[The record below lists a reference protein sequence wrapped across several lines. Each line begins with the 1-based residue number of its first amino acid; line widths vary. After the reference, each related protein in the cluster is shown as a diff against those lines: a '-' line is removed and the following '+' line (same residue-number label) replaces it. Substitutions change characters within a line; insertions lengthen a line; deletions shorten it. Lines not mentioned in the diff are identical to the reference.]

1 MVVETHLQY
10 STLADILKGL
20 AQEGEFSIAVLTDRN
35 GLPLASSDGDQ
46 FTSEAQSAVVA
57 QIQNVVIRALGNIS
71 MSTPDEISL
80 NDIDGR
86 KLVCRQFPTGDGTV
100 YLAVV
105 MPNRSKPYR
114 KAMNRAIRLVQQVW
128 DI

>member
-10 STLADILKGL
+10 TTLADILKGL
-20 AQEGEFSIAVLTDRN
+20 TQDGVFSIAVLTDRN
-35 GLPLASSDGDQ
+35 GLPIASSNGDQ
-46 FTSEAQSAVVA
+46 GSSEAQSAVVA

-80 NDIDGR
+80 NDVDGR
-86 KLVCRQFPTGDGTV
+86 KLVCRQFSGGDGAV

-105 MPNRSKPYR
+105 MPDRSKPYR
-114 KAMNRAIRLVQQVW
+114 KAMNRAIRHVQQVW
-128 DI
+128 NI